1 MAQIAEMSKRER
13 DELILQ
19 HYPMVRRVAYRM
31 VSRYPS
37 CIEADDLVAIGTLG
51 LIDAVDKFE
60 ANRSVSFSAYARIRV
75 QGAILDE
82 LRKADWVP
90 RSVRNR
96 FSRIQLTRQSLQE
109 TLGRSPTEE
118 EVAKELD
125 VGVERLREMIQGS
138 TVRTLVSME
147 EGSEE
152 EDSVGTTLPSPEP
165 TPLEAATKEHLRKMV
180 RARVTGLPE
189 RERQIVDMYYFQEL
203 TFREI
208 GQILGITESRVSQL
222 HSRMKARMSSEM
234 QELLDS

>member
-1 MAQIAEMSKRER
+1 MVNIAEMSKRER
-13 DELILQ
+13 EELILQ

-37 CIEADDLVAIGTLG
+37 CIEADDLVTIGTLG

-60 ANRSVSFSAYARIRV
+60 ESRSVSFSAYARIRV

-82 LRKADWVP
+82 LRKTDWVP

-96 FSRIQLTRQSLQE
+96 FSRIQE
-109 TLGRSPTEE
+109 TKQNLREKLGRDPKEE
-118 EVAKELD
+118 EVAQALG
-125 VGVERLREMIQGS
+125 VGVERLREMIQGA

-147 EGSEE
+147 EGSEDE
-152 EDSVGTTLPSPEP
+152 ESVGSTLPSADP
-165 TPLEAATKEHLRKMV
+165 TPLEAATKEHLREMV
-180 RARVTGLPE
+180 RARVTDLPE

-222 HSRMKARMSSEM
+222 HSRMKARMSSEL
-234 QELLDS
+234 QELLEA

>member
-1 MAQIAEMSKRER
+1 MVNIAEMSKRER
-13 DELILQ
+13 EELILQ

-37 CIEADDLVAIGTLG
+37 CIEADDLVTIGTLG

-60 ANRSVSFSAYARIRV
+60 ESRSVSFSAYARIRV

-82 LRKADWVP
+82 LRKTDWVP

-96 FSRIQLTRQSLQE
+96 FSRIQE
-109 TLGRSPTEE
+109 TKQNLREKLGRDPNEE
-118 EVAKELD
+118 EVAQALG
-125 VGVERLREMIQGS
+125 VGVERLREMIQGA

-147 EGSEE
+147 EGSEDE
-152 EDSVGTTLPSPEP
+152 ESVGSTLPSVEP
-165 TPLEAATKEHLRKMV
+165 TPLEAATKEHLREMV
-180 RARVTGLPE
+180 RARVTDLPE

-222 HSRMKARMSSEM
+222 HSRMKARMSSEL
-234 QELLDS
+234 QELLEA

>member
-1 MAQIAEMSKRER
+1 MVNIAEMSKRER
-13 DELILQ
+13 EELILQ

-37 CIEADDLVAIGTLG
+37 CIEADDLVTIGTLG

-60 ANRSVSFSAYARIRV
+60 ESRSVSFSAYARIRV

-82 LRKADWVP
+82 LRKTDWVP

-96 FSRIQLTRQSLQE
+96 FSRIQE
-109 TLGRSPTEE
+109 TKQGLREKLGRDPKEE
-118 EVAKELD
+118 EVAEALG
-125 VGVERLREMIQGS
+125 VEVERLREMIQGA

-147 EGSEE
+147 EGSEDE
-152 EDSVGTTLPSPEP
+152 ESVGSTLPSAEP
-165 TPLEAATKEHLRKMV
+165 TPLEAATKEHLREMV
-180 RARVTGLPE
+180 RARVTDLPE

-222 HSRMKARMSSEM
+222 HSRMKARMSSEL
-234 QELLDS
+234 QELLEA

>member
-1 MAQIAEMSKRER
+1 MVNIAEMSKRER
-13 DELILQ
+13 EELILQ

-37 CIEADDLVAIGTLG
+37 CIEADDLVTIGTLG

-60 ANRSVSFSAYARIRV
+60 ESRSVSFSAYARFLV
-75 QGAILDE
+75 HGAILDE
-82 LRKADWVP
+82 LRKTDWVP

-96 FSRIQLTRQSLQE
+96 FSRIQE
-109 TLGRSPTEE
+109 TKQNLREKLGRDPNEE
-118 EVAKELD
+118 EVAQALG
-125 VGVERLREMIQGS
+125 VGVERLREMIQGA

-147 EGSEE
+147 EGSEDE
-152 EDSVGTTLPSPEP
+152 ESVGSTLPSAEP
-165 TPLEAATKEHLRKMV
+165 TPLEAATKEHLREMV
-180 RARVTGLPE
+180 RARVTDLPE

-222 HSRMKARMSSEM
+222 HSRMKARMSSEL
-234 QELLDS
+234 QELLEA

>member
-1 MAQIAEMSKRER
+1 MVNIAEMSKRER
-13 DELILQ
+13 EELILQ

-37 CIEADDLVAIGTLG
+37 CIEADDLVTIGTLG

-60 ANRSVSFSAYARIRV
+60 ESRSVSFSAYARIRV

-82 LRKADWVP
+82 LRKTDWVP

-96 FSRIQLTRQSLQE
+96 FSRIQE
-109 TLGRSPTEE
+109 TKQGLREKLGRDPKEE
-118 EVAKELD
+118 EVAEALS
-125 VGVERLREMIQGS
+125 VEVERLREMIQGA

-147 EGSEE
+147 EGSEDE
-152 EDSVGTTLPSPEP
+152 ESVGSTLPSAEP
-165 TPLEAATKEHLRKMV
+165 TPLEAATKEHLREMV
-180 RARVTGLPE
+180 RARVTDLPE

-222 HSRMKARMSSEM
+222 HSRMKARMSSEL
-234 QELLDS
+234 QELLEA

>member
-1 MAQIAEMSKRER
+1 MANTARISQEDRNQ
-13 DELILQ
+13 LILE

-51 LIDAVDKFE
+51 LIDAVDRFE
-60 ANRSVSFSAYARIRV
+60 ESRSVSFAAYARIRV

-96 FSRIQLTRQSLQE
+96 YSRIVEARKALAQE
-109 TLGRSPTEE
+109 LGREPNHEE
-118 EVAKELD
+118 IANHLGIDKDRLSELIR
-125 VGVERLREMIQGS
+125 GA

-147 EGSEE
+147 EERVDDETIGNSLESE
-152 EDSVGTTLPSPEP
+152 EP
-165 TPLEAATKEHLRKMV
+165 TPLEAATRNHLRGLV
-180 RARVTGLPE
+180 RNHVSSLPE
-189 RERQIVDMYYFQEL
+189 RERQIVEMYYFQEL

-208 GQILGITESRVSQL
+208 GEVLGITESRVSQL
-222 HSRMKARMSSEM
+222 HSRMKRRLSSEL
-234 QELLDS
+234 QEVLAA

>member
-1 MAQIAEMSKRER
+1 MVNIAEMSKRER
-13 DELILQ
+13 EELILQ

-37 CIEADDLVAIGTLG
+37 CIEADDLVTIGTLG

-60 ANRSVSFSAYARIRV
+60 ESRSVSFSAYARIRV

-82 LRKADWVP
+82 LRKTDWVP

-96 FSRIQLTRQSLQE
+96 FSRIQE
-109 TLGRSPTEE
+109 TKQNLREKLGRDPKEE
-118 EVAKELD
+118 EVAQDLG
-125 VGVERLREMIQGS
+125 VGVERLREMIQGA

-147 EGSEE
+147 EGSEDE
-152 EDSVGTTLPSPEP
+152 ESVGSTLPSADP
-165 TPLEAATKEHLRKMV
+165 TPLEAATKEHLREMV
-180 RARVTGLPE
+180 RARVTDLPE

-222 HSRMKARMSSEM
+222 HSRMKARMSSEL
-234 QELLDS
+234 QELLEA

>member
-1 MAQIAEMSKRER
+1 MVNIAEMSKRER
-13 DELILQ
+13 EELILQ

-37 CIEADDLVAIGTLG
+37 CIEADDLVTIGTLG

-60 ANRSVSFSAYARIRV
+60 ESRSVSFSAYARIRV

-82 LRKADWVP
+82 LRKTDWVP

-96 FSRIQLTRQSLQE
+96 FSRIQE
-109 TLGRSPTEE
+109 TKQNLREKLGRDPKEE
-118 EVAKELD
+118 EVAQALG
-125 VGVERLREMIQGS
+125 VGVERLREMIQGA

-147 EGSEE
+147 EGSEDE
-152 EDSVGTTLPSPEP
+152 ESVGSPLPSADP
-165 TPLEAATKEHLRKMV
+165 TPLEAATKEHLREMV
-180 RARVTGLPE
+180 RARVTDLPE

-222 HSRMKARMSSEM
+222 HSRMKARMSSEL
-234 QELLDS
+234 QELLEA

>member
-1 MAQIAEMSKRER
+1 MAYIAEMSKQERE
-13 DELILQ
+13 ELILQ

-37 CIEADDLVAIGTLG
+37 CIEADDLVTIGTLG

-60 ANRSVSFSAYARIRV
+60 ESRSVSFSAYARIRV

-96 FSRIQLTRQSLQE
+96 FSRIQETRRSLKE
-109 TLGRSPTEE
+109 TLGRDPTED
-118 EVAKELD
+118 EVAKDLG
-125 VGVERLREMIQGS
+125 VPVERLREMIQGS

-152 EDSVGTTLPSPEP
+152 EEKVGSTLPSADP

-180 RARVTGLPE
+180 RARVTDLPE

-222 HSRMKARMSSEM
+222 HSRMKARMSSEL
-234 QELLDS
+234 QELLES